1 METITYLNLKVEG
14 TPITKVTALEI
25 DHGMNGYASATVTGE
40 VSIAEGEAFS
50 GRTDGTTKIRITTT
64 ASGQPPIL
72 FIGVVNKSSITK
84 MAEYALLTIEL
95 KATASRLDIQKKNK
109 SYQNLGSTYEEILNQ
124 SLEGKATLE
133 MQVSDKAIGQLIMQY
148 QETPWQ
154 FASRMASQFGTSIC
168 ANATTETPILTIGV
182 PKGNKSYTLPDVE
195 YVSASEG
202 ESTGS
207 FSGTGISTMQY
218 MELGDNVT
226 YGGNSGQVGHLHASM
241 KDGILRTT
249 VSTAKKEQFAQQ
261 PQFNQTT
268 SGRMLKGKVQA
279 VEKDKVQVH
288 LIDIDESYDSSGN
301 LWLPYSTAYSSS
313 DGSGF
318 YCMPQE
324 GDEVRVFFPSDNE
337 KDAFAASSVNVSPLD
352 NPKHKKWRSP
362 AGKEI
367 LMTEGGIYI
376 TCKGEKIFI
385 NLEDENGITISSDKD
400 INVVTVNN
408 MLLYAKKQL
417 TVQAENKILLS
428 TGTAYID
435 MTPEEIQMGAENIL
449 IK

>member
-14 TPITKVTALEI
+14 TPISKVTALEI
-25 DHGMNGYASATVTGE
+25 DHGMNAYGSATVTGE
-40 VSIAEGEAFS
+40 VSIAEGEAFAS
-50 GRTDGTTKIRITTT
+50 RADGTTKIRITTT
-64 ASGQPPIL
+64 ASGQPSIL

-95 KATASRLDIQKKNK
+95 KATASRLDIQKRNK

-148 QETPWQ
+148 QETPWE
-154 FASRMASQFGTSIC
+154 FASRMASQFEAPIC
-168 ANATTETPILTIGV
+168 ANVTSDTPVLTIGV
-182 PKGNKSYTLPDVE
+182 PEGKKSYNLPDVE
-195 YVSASEG
+195 YVSAAEG
-202 ESTGS
+202 ENAGS
-207 FSGTGISTMQY
+207 PSGTGIATMQY
-218 MELGDNVT
+218 MELGDKVS
-226 YGGNSGQVGHLHASM
+226 YGGNSGQVGHIHASI
-241 KDGILRTT
+241 KDGILKTT
-249 VSTAKKEQFAQQ
+249 IYTSKKQDFAQKAQ
-261 PQFNQTT
+261 YNQTT
-268 SGRMLKGKVQA
+268 SGRMLKGIVQA
-279 VEKDKVQVH
+279 VKKDKVQVH
-288 LIDIDESYDSSGN
+288 LVDIDESYDSGGN

-367 LMTEGGIYI
+367 LFTEEGIFI
-376 TCKGEKIFI
+376 TCKEEKIFI
-385 NLEDENGITISSDKD
+385 NLENEKGITISSDKD
-400 INVVTVNN
+400 INVMTVNN
-408 MLLYAKKQL
+408 MLLYAQKEL

-428 TGTAYID
+428 TGSSYID
-435 MTPEEIQMGAENIL
+435 MTPEEIQMAATTVL